1 MVATVTLVKPINVM
15 ANIAACWIRTDV
27 GAKYGTSH
35 TQSSNV
41 VIRIV
46 AVAPKIPA
54 SDVVAVVAASDP
66 SDGKYAIASIM
77 FYRLVLQLIKEIGEY
92 LDADAVLQRMLFS
105 LSSQNAFVYIKNEIN
120 KITDSIESYYI
131 KVFGHVDF
139 FI

>member
-15 ANIAACWIRTDV
+15 AKIAACWIRTDV

-54 SDVVAVVAASDP
+54 SDVVAVVAASD
-66 SDGKYAIASIM
+66 GKDAIASIM
-77 FYRLVLQLIKEIGEY
+77 FYRLVLQLIKEIGEH
-92 LDADAVLQRMLFS
+92 LDADAVLQCFS
-105 LSSQNAFVYIKNEIN
+105 VCRRKTPSHIKNEIN
-120 KITDSIESYYI
+120 TITDSIESYYI
-131 KVFGHVDF
+131 PYIKVNGYVDF

>member
-54 SDVVAVVAASDP
+54 SDVEAVVAASD
-66 SDGKYAIASIM
+66 GKDAIASIM
-77 FYRLVLQLIKEIGEY
+77 FNRLVLQLIND
-92 LDADAVLQRMLFS
+92 LFADAVLQCVCFS
-105 LSSQNAFVYIKNEIN
+105 VCRNKMPSHIKNEIN

-131 KVFGHVDF
+131 QVYGYVDF

>member
-54 SDVVAVVAASDP
+54 SDVEAVVAASD
-66 SDGKYAIASIM
+66 GKDAIASIM
-77 FYRLVLQLIKEIGEY
+77 FNRLVLQLIND
-92 LDADAVLQRMLFS
+92 LFADAVLQCVCFS
-105 LSSQNAFVYIKNEIN
+105 VCRNKMPSHIKNEIN

>member
-54 SDVVAVVAASDP
+54 SDVEAVVAASD
-66 SDGKYAIASIM
+66 GKDAIASIM
-77 FYRLVLQLIKEIGEY
+77 FNRLVLQLINEIGEH
-92 LDADAVLQRMLFS
+92 LFADAVLQCVCFS
-105 LSSQNAFVYIKNEIN
+105 VCRRKTPSHIKNEIN

-131 KVFGHVDF
+131 QVLDF

>member
-1 MVATVTLVKPINVM
+1 M
-15 ANIAACWIRTDV
+15 ANIAACWFRTDV

-54 SDVVAVVAASDP
+54 NDVVAVVAASDP
-66 SDGKYAIASIM
+66 SDGKDAIASII
-77 FYRLVLQLIKEIGEY
+77 FYRLVLQLIKERRAF
-92 LDADAVLQRMLFS
+92 LDADAVLQCMLFS
-105 LSSQNAFVYIKNEIN
+105 LSSQNAFAYIENEIN

-131 KVFGHVDF
+131 KVRGHADF

>member
-54 SDVVAVVAASDP
+54 SDVVAVVAASD
-66 SDGKYAIASIM
+66 GKDAIASIM
-77 FYRLVLQLIKEIGEY
+77 FNRLVLQLIND
-92 LDADAVLQRMLFS
+92 LFADAVLQCVCFS
-105 LSSQNAFVYIKNEIN
+105 VCRRKTPSHIKNEIN

-131 KVFGHVDF
+131 QVLDF